1 METWIY
7 IIISI
12 VAGLAAGCVL
22 MKLFAAR
29 KETQLGVACA
39 KAEAQ
44 AGHLAEQ
51 LAAAQERLAKDL
63 AAQKADF
70 EERLDDL
77 TKNYEGRLDGLAKDY
92 EKRLAEQKKTFD
104 EEKDLLRQ
112 DHAMDL
118 RRQGDAFK
126 ETAEKLK
133 AEVKSATEDILR
145 QRQEEFAASSKSSLD
160 GLVNPLKASI
170 EGMKAVFEENKE
182 KQTEI
187 KTVIED
193 HMKAIAA
200 KSEAAKES
208 ADRLTQAMRHNSK
221 VQGDWG
227 EMILKDLLESM
238 NLSDGVQFDTQPTL
252 RDAKGRVIR
261 NDNEARMRPDVILH
275 MGDNREL
282 IIDAKVSLSAYMDY
296 ANATNDEQREMALQL
311 HIKSLRD
318 HVKELS
324 RKDYAAYI
332 QPPKSTMDFVIMFVP
347 NTGALW
353 LALKRE
359 PKLWHQAM
367 KENVYIADEQTLS
380 AVLRV
385 IDLTWRQIA
394 RQKNYEEVFRLAN
407 EMVKRVE
414 AFQTQYDKI
423 GEQLSK
429 LHGVYEDGA
438 KKLAPTGRSI
448 ITTANQIKGLEGKV
462 VAPAKLPETTSASE
476 EFTELKPIQDT

>member
-133 AEVKSATEDILR
+133 AEVNLA
-145 QRQEEFAASSKSSLD
+145 F
-160 GLVNPLKASI
+160 
-170 EGMKAVFEENKE
+170 F
-182 KQTEI
+182 
-187 KTVIED
+187 
-193 HMKAIAA
+193 
-200 KSEAAKES
+200 
-208 ADRLTQAMRHNSK
+208 
-221 VQGDWG
+221 
-227 EMILKDLLESM
+227 LL
-238 NLSDGVQFDTQPTL
+238 
-252 RDAKGRVIR
+252 
-261 NDNEARMRPDVILH
+261 
-275 MGDNREL
+275 
-282 IIDAKVSLSAYMDY
+282 
-296 ANATNDEQREMALQL
+296 
-311 HIKSLRD
+311 
-318 HVKELS
+318 
-324 RKDYAAYI
+324 
-332 QPPKSTMDFVIMFVP
+332 
-347 NTGALW
+347 GALR
-353 LALKRE
+353 ALLIR
-359 PKLWHQAM
+359 PNCAS
-367 KENVYIADEQTLS
+367 A
-380 AVLRV
+380 AVLNV
-385 IDLTWRQIA
+385 NIA
-394 RQKNYEEVFRLAN
+394 TSNSTAILIRFFISVF
-407 EMVKRVE
+407 
-414 AFQTQYDKI
+414 
-423 GEQLSK
+423 LS
-429 LHGVYEDGA
+429 
-438 KKLAPTGRSI
+438 
-448 ITTANQIKGLEGKV
+448 
-462 VAPAKLPETTSASE
+462 
-476 EFTELKPIQDT
+476 